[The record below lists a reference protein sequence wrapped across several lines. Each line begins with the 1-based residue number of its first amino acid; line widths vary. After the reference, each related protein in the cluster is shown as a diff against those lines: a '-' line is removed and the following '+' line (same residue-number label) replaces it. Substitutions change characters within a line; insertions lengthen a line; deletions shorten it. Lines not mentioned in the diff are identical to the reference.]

1 MNRLFASQLLAT
13 FSLSA
18 CFIFGPGEGGGST
31 SENGG
36 SNHGGGNDDASSS
49 NEDGG
54 APPGSAK
61 GWQAANDP
69 VCGGSISQISF
80 VDDLHGF
87 LLASDQLPAGTQSVY
102 YTDDG
107 GNTWQP
113 REIAN
118 DLPYTI
124 AFANGGQSVWI
135 GGSGEE
141 PNTDLWYSSNSGKTF
156 APFPFSPLDWLGG
169 SFFWD
174 TQTGIVSSETGDR
187 VYTTSNGGAKWTT
200 TELDQVPGTSVLT
213 ALGDSV
219 YVVGGAADQRSGA
232 AVAYSPDRGG
242 TWTVKNLT
250 DNANL
255 YEGGQLLA
263 VAVVSPTELWV
274 AGAGEQIYHSTDS
287 MATWTQV
294 KNVPSSI
301 QTFGGIAVNGQHIM
315 ALGWG
320 DELSIYES
328 NDGGKTFAI
337 TFEGGCALD
346 CDQLKLT
353 VVNPNLAFA
362 YGYGG
367 TFYRFTN

>member
-1 MNRLFASQLLAT
+1 MNKLFASQLLAT
-13 FSLSA
+13 VTLSA
-18 CFIFGPGEGGGST
+18 CFLVDPGGGAGGTSGEGGPIEGGGRKDATPSNGEGGATPGST
-31 SENGG
+31 
-36 SNHGGGNDDASSS
+36 
-49 NEDGG
+49 
-54 APPGSAK
+54 
-61 GWQAANDP
+61 GWQAADDP
-69 VCGGSISQISF
+69 VCGASISQISF
-80 VDDLHGF
+80 VDDLHGY
-87 LLASDQLPAGTQSVY
+87 LLISDQLPAGIQSVY

-113 REIAN
+113 REIGN
-118 DLPYTI
+118 NQPYTI

-135 GGSGEE
+135 GGMG
-141 PNTDLWYSSNSGKTF
+141 TDPTTALWYSSNGGMTF

-174 TQTGIVSSETGDR
+174 NETGIVSSETGDN
-187 VYTTSNGGAKWTT
+187 VYTTSNAGKKWTT
-200 TELDQVPGTSVLT
+200 SELDAVPGTSVLT

-219 YVVGGAADQRSGA
+219 YVVGGAEGCQSGA
-232 AVAYSPDRGG
+232 AVAYSPDRGA
-242 TWTVKNLT
+242 TWTQKNLT

-255 YEGGQLLA
+255 YEGGALLA

-274 AGAGEQIYHSTDS
+274 AGEGAQIYHSTDG

-301 QTFGGIAVNGQHIM
+301 QTFGGIAVDGQHIM

-328 NDGGKTFAI
+328 TDGGRTFGI
-337 TFEGGCALD
+337 TFQGGCALD

-362 YGYGG
+362 YGYAG
-367 TFYRFTN
+367 TYYRYTH